1 LGKRLEACETLLEY
15 EPTPE
20 VVKFARGFLEDVY
33 TCEEPY
39 DWENPHSISVDQKLW
54 ALKLTRRLEARKI
67 RQETVM
73 PRKLNVV
80 DMAET
85 LRNARL
91 AAQALQ
97 KSLKREG
104 DSSA

>member
-1 LGKRLEACETLLEY
+1 M
-15 EPTPE
+15 TPE
-20 VVKFARGFLEDVY
+20 VVKFARDFLEDVY
-33 TCEEPY
+33 TCEAPE
-39 DWENPHSISVDQKLW
+39 DWENPHSIGVDHKLW

-73 PRKLNVV
+73 PRKPNVI
-80 DMAET
+80 DMAEA
-85 LRNARL
+85 LRTARL

-104 DSSA
+104 DSSV